1 MNNEIL
7 SILEYME
14 KQKGIP
20 REDMIDTIVNAIH
33 SGALRGNLGSQDLKV
48 ELNPKTGDIKA
59 WERLKVV
66 DSVSSPSEEIHVEHA
81 REIEP
86 GCNTGDTIE
95 RAIDP
100 AVLGR
105 IAAQNALQSIK
116 GRLRQFEK
124 DRLYDDYKDSVGD
137 IVSGVVRRKDRND
150 LIVDLEKTEAILP
163 LRERTPGE
171 DYQPGERI
179 RCLLKKIDPTPQGPV
194 LVLSRAS
201 VSFVRRLF
209 ELEVTEI
216 VDGTVVLE
224 AISREP
230 GYRTKMAVSTSDPKV
245 DPVGSCV
252 GARGARVK
260 SIVRELGGEKI
271 DIVRYYSDPKLM
283 LEEAIKPAV
292 AHNIHIDEVNHRI
305 SFNVSD
311 EDLAVAIGR
320 RGQNARLTAKLL
332 GWKLDISKIE
342 VQQSGFDE
350 RVQAAIASWMSIPDM
365 TSDIAQRLVDMGI
378 INPEA
383 FVGVEAEDLIE
394 AGFTAEE
401 AKSIITKVSAHT
413 A

>member
-1 MNNEIL
+1 M
-7 SILEYME
+7 
-14 KQKGIP
+14 
-20 REDMIDTIVNAIH
+20 
-33 SGALRGNLGSQDLKV
+33 
-48 ELNPKTGDIKA
+48 
-59 WERLKVV
+59 
-66 DSVSSPSEEIHVEHA
+66 
-81 REIEP
+81 
-86 GCNTGDTIE
+86 
-95 RAIDP
+95 
-100 AVLGR
+100 GR